1 MRKNGCGR
9 MIATLKSTR
18 HILDLTIERTSN
30 SYLIEFYPFV
40 YLFFDQYF
48 LNTYY
53 VMGTMLGSR

>member
-1 MRKNGCGR
+1 